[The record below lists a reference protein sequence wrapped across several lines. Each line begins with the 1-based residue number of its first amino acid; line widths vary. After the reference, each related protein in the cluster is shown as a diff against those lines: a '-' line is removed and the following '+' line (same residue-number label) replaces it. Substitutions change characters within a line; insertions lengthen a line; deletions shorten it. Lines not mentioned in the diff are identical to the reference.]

1 MPKRP
6 MTTTVKNRKGHER
19 FLLGR
24 VFYPWRRGF
33 YFGGGAQWSE
43 TATTN
48 YTKKQWR
55 PAFGLGRDT
64 FGGYGCR
71 WQVLYITPGSDHEN
85 ALQGPEFQFWLPS
98 PGSKSH
104 LFFRQTLGVY
114 EFHTTVT
121 DPTNLELTA
130 RQSSDRH
137 HAGFLDFTF
146 GWKF

>member
-1 MPKRP
+1 
-6 MTTTVKNRKGHER
+6 
-19 FLLGR
+19 
-24 VFYPWRRGF
+24 
-33 YFGGGAQWSE
+33 
-43 TATTN
+43 
-48 YTKKQWR
+48 
-55 PAFGLGRDT
+55 
-64 FGGYGCR
+64 
-71 WQVLYITPGSDHEN
+71 VLYITPGSDHEN